1 MLTRDVL
8 IGGEESG
15 GIGIKGH
22 LPERDGILNSLLLA
36 EVMADKGCTLG
47 ELVRELSEEFGPHEY
62 DRVDL
67 ELELRV
73 AQRVVQQV
81 AKGKVRRVAGL
92 KVTAIDDLDGAK
104 MRFGNSAWLLAR
116 ASGTENLLRLYAEAP
131 TRAQVKAMLDAMVAF
146 ARKPA

>member
-1 MLTRDVL
+1 
-8 IGGEESG
+8 
-15 GIGIKGH
+15 
-22 LPERDGILNSLLLA
+22 
-36 EVMADKGCTLG
+36 MADKGCTLG